1 MTWRGANRHQTGLAG
16 RRTGAAGG
24 TVGRELLLV
33 GWRQSLSM
41 MRHRRGPPCAPFGF
55 AAIRGLTV
63 LLRMT
68 SQGQPEPQR
77 ADSAVVAHG
86 NAWMPIRGLP
96 LT

>member
-41 MRHRRGPPCAPFGF
+41 MRHRRGPPLA
-55 AAIRGLTV
+55 R
-63 LLRMT
+63 R
-68 SQGQPEPQR
+68 S
-77 ADSAVVAHG
+77 
-86 NAWMPIRGLP
+86 GLP
-96 LT
+96 PFEGLRFFYV